1 MFEELWSEINDAPG
15 EIFDIPEMKEFNQDK
30 EEQSF
35 DKMLESS
42 VEFWR
47 EIGRFWKC
55 PPNHP
60 EPLRSCIL

>member
-1 MFEELWSEINDAPG
+1 
-15 EIFDIPEMKEFNQDK
+15 MKEFNQDK